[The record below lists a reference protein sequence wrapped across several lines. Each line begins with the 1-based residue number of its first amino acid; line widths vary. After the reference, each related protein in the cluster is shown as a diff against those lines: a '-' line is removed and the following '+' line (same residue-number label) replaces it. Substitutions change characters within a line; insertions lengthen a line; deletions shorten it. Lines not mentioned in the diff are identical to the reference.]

1 MIKNCPKTPLSN
13 CGFTLIELLIVIS
26 IISLLTG
33 AGIAG
38 FVNFNDRQ
46 QVQTT
51 VKDVQALMRT
61 AQIKAR
67 IGEGAGDCGGTNKLK
82 GYEVTSD
89 ATSVVLN
96 RICVDLVGAI
106 ASRTERSIVA
116 LDNITVTKSPNN
128 AVIFLTLR
136 GGVDLGGAAVTDVT
150 YTIAGEFNAVE
161 YAFQVLSTGEITEG
175 GFTNDL

>member
-1 MIKNCPKTPLSN
+1 MIHNCPKTSTLAS
-13 CGFTLIELLIVIS
+13 GFTLIELLVVIS
-26 IISLLTG
+26 IIILITG

-51 VKDVQALMRT
+51 VKDTQALMRS

-67 IGEGAGDCGGTNKLK
+67 SGEGASDCGGTNKLK

-96 RICVDLVGAI
+96 RICVTVAGAF
-106 ASRTERSIVA
+106 ASRTERSRVT
-116 LDNITVTKSPNN
+116 LNNVTVTKAPNN
-128 AVIFLTLR
+128 AITFLALR
-136 GGVDLGGAAVTDVT
+136 GGVDLGGAGVTDVT
-150 YTIAGEFNAVE
+150 YTVAGEYSTSIE
-161 YAFQVLSTGEITEG
+161 YEFQVLNTGEITEG
-175 GFTNDL
+175 AFN